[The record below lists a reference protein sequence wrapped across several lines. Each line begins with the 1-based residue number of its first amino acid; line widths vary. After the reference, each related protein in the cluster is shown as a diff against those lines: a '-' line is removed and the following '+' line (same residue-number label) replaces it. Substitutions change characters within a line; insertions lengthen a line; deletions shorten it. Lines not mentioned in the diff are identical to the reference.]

1 MSEVYKAPWAIS
13 LIAIT
18 VVVSAILLLIILIG
32 LLTGPRSDFAWILA
46 MVIIPLLILLTSVV
60 FSIRGYVIADNTL
73 YVQRLGWNTK
83 IDLHGLIAADIDSQA
98 MQKSFRKWG
107 NGGLF
112 SFSGKYYNRRLGNYE
127 AYATDPQKAIVLKFR
142 DRTLIIT
149 PERPERFV
157 AQIRATQS
165 PILKT

>member
-1 MSEVYKAPWAIS
+1 MNEVFKAPWAIS

-18 VVVSAILLLIILIG
+18 VIVSTILLGIILIG

-60 FSIRGYVIADNTL
+60 FSIRGYAITDNTL
-73 YVQRLGWNTK
+73 YVQRLGWKTK

-98 MQKSFRKWG
+98 MRHSFRKWG

-112 SFSGKYYNRRLGNYE
+112 SFSGKYYNRRLGHYE
-127 AYATDPQKAIVLKFR
+127 AYATDPRKAVVLKFH

-149 PERPERFV
+149 PDRPERFV
-157 AQIRATQS
+157 ARICATQS
-165 PILKT
+165 PILKI